1 MRHPSILSTRKL
13 TPSNKAIAKN
23 SQLHW
28 LEEDFIATQTQ
39 AFCIDKV
46 NDYVLFTSQNAVKS
60 ALKNENISLIKQKP
74 AICVG
79 LKTKEFLESQGWQV
93 KAWAHYA
100 SELALIIEDNYSQA
114 SFSFFC
120 GNIRREVLPTF
131 FRENKIVFD
140 EYEIYK
146 TIEKSHRIE
155 KKLDGICFY
164 SPSGIKSYL
173 KENTIADEVC
183 FCIGYTT
190 ATALDGITTN
200 IVLAQEP
207 TIESTIQTC
216 IAYYK

>member
-1 MRHPSILSTRKL
+1 MKHPFILSTRKL
-13 TPSNKAIAKN
+13 ALSNKVIAES

-28 LEEDFIATQTQ
+28 LEEDFIATQIN
-39 AFCIDKV
+39 AFFIDRV

-60 ALKNENISLIKQKP
+60 VLKNEYISLIKQKP

-79 LKTKEFLESQGWQV
+79 LKTKELLESLGWQV

-100 SELALIIEDNYSQA
+100 SELALIIEDNYSQR

-120 GNIRREVLPTF
+120 GNIRREILPAF
-131 FRENKIVFD
+131 FRERKIVFD
-140 EYEIYK
+140 EYEVYQ
-146 TIEKSHRIE
+146 TIEQSHRI
-155 KKLDGICFY
+155 KQKLDGICFY

-173 KENTIADEVC
+173 KENTIDDEVC
-183 FCIGYTT
+183 FCIGHTT
-190 ATALDGITTN
+190 ATALDEITTN